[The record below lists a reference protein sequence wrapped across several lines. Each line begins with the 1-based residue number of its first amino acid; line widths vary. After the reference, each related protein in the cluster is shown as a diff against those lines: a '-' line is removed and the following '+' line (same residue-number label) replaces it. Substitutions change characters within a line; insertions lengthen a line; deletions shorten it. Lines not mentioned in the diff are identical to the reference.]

1 MANDDR
7 TAIAP
12 RFDDSFVEQLDE
24 YADQADATRTGVT
37 RRLVQFGAEA
47 LIDDV
52 LQDLE
57 LDQQEREHIEATR
70 EIRDLLPG
78 SWRDHVRGLFAEN
91 IKHGATIEDL
101 NILARRYRE
110 QAEIKAEKAALHD
123 EIPSDVDYTGI
134 VDDELAADIEAADA
148 STWDDGVE
156 NPYEHQLAGVDDG
169 LQDRRVLVTLIET
182 AMSANDGQVGLD
194 PQVGIED
201 VGGPLVGSI
210 LPDDVAREDVAAF
223 AERLLREGIPPD
235 DVHSYLLDGTTN
247 EDATTPGRNGTPPV
261 LAGETQQAGIV
272 ESIAATDGGPLSRH
286 SDTEADTDMNPH
298 NENHHDSD
306 EDECIEISRQ
316 PPAREVP
323 ADE

>member
-1 MANDDR
+1 MANDDWPVLSTR
-7 TAIAP
+7 VPPFLVDQIDEAASDAGVSRSDYIRHHFLVGDAAP
-12 RFDDSFVEQLDE
+12 V
-24 YADQADATRTGVT
+24 
-37 RRLVQFGAEA
+37 AEA
-47 LIDDV
+47 AE
-52 LQDLE
+52 LE
-57 LDQQEREHIEATR
+57 QTERDQIEATR

-78 SWRDHVRGLFAEN
+78 SWRTHVRGLLAEN

-101 NILARRYRE
+101 KILADRYRE
-110 QAEIKAEKAALHD
+110 QAEIKAEKATLYD
-123 EIPSDVDYTGI
+123 VIPSDVDYQAI
-134 VDDELAADIEAADA
+134 VDDELACAIEAADA

-156 NPYEHQLAGVDDG
+156 NPYEHRLAGVDDG
-169 LQDRRVLVTLIET
+169 LQDRRVLVNLIET

-235 DVHSYLLDGTTN
+235 DVHDYLLGTD
-247 EDATTPGRNGTPPV
+247 DATTPGRNGTPPV

-272 ESIAATDGGPLSRH
+272 ESIAATDGGPARSRP
-286 SDTEADTDMNPH
+286 SEADTDMTPTKN
-298 NENHHDSD
+298 HDSD
-306 EDECIEISRQ
+306 EDESIEITRH
-316 PPAREVP
+316 PPAREV